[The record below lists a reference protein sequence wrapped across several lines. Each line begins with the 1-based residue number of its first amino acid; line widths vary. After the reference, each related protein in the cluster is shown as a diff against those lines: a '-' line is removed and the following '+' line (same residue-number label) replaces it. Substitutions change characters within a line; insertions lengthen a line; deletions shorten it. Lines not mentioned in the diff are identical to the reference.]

1 MAGNMESSKSNG
13 IKKAAII
20 GGIIVSVILI
30 FGTMWMGRIAKKD
43 TEDAVRSVSLLYL
56 DELAG
61 RREQRPISKRRLIIS
76 RWQRVCLSLTICRT

>member
-1 MAGNMESSKSNG
+1 MANNMESSKSNG

-43 TEDAVRSVSLLYL
+43 TEDGNGSA
-56 DELAG
+56 
-61 RREQRPISKRRLIIS
+61 
-76 RWQRVCLSLTICRT
+76 

>member
-1 MAGNMESSKSNG
+1 MANNMESSKSNG

-43 TEDAVRSVSLLYL
+43 TEDRSL
-56 DELAG
+56 
-61 RREQRPISKRRLIIS
+61 RPTSKRRLIIS

>member
-1 MAGNMESSKSNG
+1 MANNMESSKSNG

-56 DELAG
+56 DAL
-61 RREQRPISKRRLIIS
+61 RPISKRRLIIS

>member
-1 MAGNMESSKSNG
+1 MKLTGF
-13 IKKAAII
+13 KKAALI
-20 GGIIVSVILI
+20 GGVIVAVILV

-61 RREQRPISKRRLIIS
+61 RREQVVASNLKNSIDN
-76 RWQRVCLSLTICRT
+76 